1 MHLEYLVGH
10 SVKIRLKTKKGTKKA
25 AGSNCSHRLNPVL
38 NLNLIWSETTF
49 QMETKSIF
57 TQYQKVFP
65 GIFFFPSAEVAEI
78 LKTGNWLKPL
88 PLGIYIDRI

>member
-1 MHLEYLVGH
+1 
-10 SVKIRLKTKKGTKKA
+10 
-25 AGSNCSHRLNPVL
+25 
-38 NLNLIWSETTF
+38 
-49 QMETKSIF
+49 METKSNF
-57 TQYQKVFP
+57 TQSKKVFP